1 MSEPTVGSEQSLLD
15 VLAGES
21 LDAGDLGP
29 ADDVA
34 LAARAGL
41 VLAHEARLLDE
52 GRLSEWLEL
61 LDEDFVYWVPADPV
75 AADPRASVSIAL
87 DDRRRIED
95 RVTWILGGDSYA
107 HQPAWVTRRVLGN
120 VEAWALPADL
130 VLVRSTFTIHAR
142 RREETFV
149 IGGWYEHR
157 LRFTGE
163 GARLLRKR
171 VHTVDADLHR
181 RNFTFVL

>member
-1 MSEPTVGSEQSLLD
+1 MSESTVGSEQSLLD
-15 VLAGES
+15 VLAEES
-21 LDAGDLGP
+21 LGAGGLGP
-29 ADDVA
+29 ADDAA
-34 LAARAGL
+34 LTAQVSL
-41 VLAHEARLLDE
+41 TLYHEARLLDE
-52 GRLSEWLEL
+52 GRLAEWLEM
-61 LDEDFVYWVPADPV
+61 LDDGFVYWIPADPV
-75 AADPRASVSIAL
+75 AADPRASVSVAL

-95 RVTWILGGDSYA
+95 RVTWILGGDSFA

-120 VEAWALPADL
+120 VEAWALSADL
-130 VLVRSTFTIHAR
+130 VLARSTFTIHAR
-142 RREETFV
+142 RRDETFV